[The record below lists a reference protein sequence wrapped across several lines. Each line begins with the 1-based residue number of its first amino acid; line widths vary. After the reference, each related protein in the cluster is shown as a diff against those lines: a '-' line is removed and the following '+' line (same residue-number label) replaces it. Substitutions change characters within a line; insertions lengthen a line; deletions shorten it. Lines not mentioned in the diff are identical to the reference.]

1 MAKTNVSMQG
11 IRPTSSNILYV
22 ENAQIEEVSMT
33 DEQNGFVLISFAID
47 TIDNST
53 REMLKLIVTR
63 NTIITNEFAE
73 PIKLCDLK
81 EGMYLDATFSAAMTM
96 SIPPQSRAFQ
106 IIARTKSLDTVV
118 TTDRVVS
125 VDVRNDFLITG
136 NPYEMIE
143 QMRFVVSNATVILNQ
158 SGNRISLG
166 QIRPGQLVRVEH
178 ASFQTLSIPPQTTA
192 FRIQVLPII

>member
-47 TIDNST
+47 TLDNST

-106 IIARTKSLDTVV
+106 IIARTKALDTVV

-192 FRIQVLPII
+192 FRIQVLPIV